1 MKSSKATSNTS
12 LLHKFCGN
20 EKSRLGQRKAEVF
33 KRVHLGYDGPHVHQE
48 YWNGDT
54 ATCGGTLIS
63 ECWILTV
70 ANCTFSLSTESQVA
84 ALPNVLQHL
93 DRYFMESEYVFQRT
107 NSSCWELHKKF
118 FDRLVHMDAV
128 LLLHTK
134 RILLKKRTQCESLL
148 QKLRFLI
155 VSGRKI

>member
-1 MKSSKATSNTS
+1 MKRAVWVR
-12 LLHKFCGN
+12 
-20 EKSRLGQRKAEVF
+20 EKRKCLSAFISDTMVRMSIKSTGTAIRPLAAE
-33 KRVHLGYDGPHVHQE
+33 R
-48 YWNGDT
+48 
-54 ATCGGTLIS
+54 GTLIS

-107 NSSCWELHKKF
+107 NSSCWEQHKKF